1 MIVAFF
7 FPFYSLQHF
16 LSFFFFALLH
26 WLGIPIK
33 RLIEAIFNLLLI
45 SKRRFSTLSIV
56 FALESGSFT
65 RLRKHTSI
73 PKGLL
78 FFFLNHARELLDW
91 RIPTAPGTEA
101 PTLRAHP
108 DHSSMDLF
116 ISMFVCNHYNKLVI
130 LF

>member
-16 LSFFFFALLH
+16 LFFFCPFALVRNSNKMFNRSNIQPFTDLKEKVFNIKYSVCPGIWIFYQIKEAHVNSQGSFF
-26 WLGIPIK
+26 
-33 RLIEAIFNLLLI
+33 
-45 SKRRFSTLSIV
+45 
-56 FALESGSFT
+56 
-65 RLRKHTSI
+65 
-73 PKGLL
+73 

-116 ISMFVCNHYNKLVI
+116 ISMFVCNLYNKLVI